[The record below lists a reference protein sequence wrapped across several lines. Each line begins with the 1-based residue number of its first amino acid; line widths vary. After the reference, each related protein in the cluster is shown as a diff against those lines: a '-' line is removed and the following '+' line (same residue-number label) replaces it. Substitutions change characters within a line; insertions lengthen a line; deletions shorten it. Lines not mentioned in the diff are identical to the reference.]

1 MNGEMI
7 RFTAPV
13 KTVFIEEGYDP
24 AYFVALPEDAAAL
37 IAEYKLSTGKR
48 GGFGSLRVTAS
59 IGGSRWS
66 TTLNSR
72 AGTWSL
78 PIKKPV
84 RLAEGIL
91 EGARVTVELELP

>member
-1 MNGEMI
+1 MSGETV
-7 RFTAPV
+7 RFSAPV
-13 KTVFIEEGYDP
+13 QTVFIEEGYDP
-24 AYFVALPEDAAAL
+24 AYFVVLPEEAAAL
-37 IAEYKLSTGKR
+37 IVEYKLSTGKR

-72 AGTWSL
+72 AGSWSL

-84 RLAEGIL
+84 RLAEGIV
-91 EGARVTVELELP
+91 EGASVEVELELP

>member
-1 MNGEMI
+1 MSDRAI

-24 AYFVALPEDAAAL
+24 AYFVVLPEDAAAR
-37 IAEYKLSTGKR
+37 IVEYKLSTGKR
-48 GGFGSLRVTAS
+48 GGFGSLRVTAT

-72 AGTWSL
+72 AGIWSL
-78 PIKKPV
+78 PIRKPV
-84 RLAEGIL
+84 RLAEGIA
-91 EGARVTVELELP
+91 EGAPVAVELELA